1 MATNALSK
9 SQRKQIE
16 DFVIEVLDVLDKSG
30 TNSKYYKE
38 LFSSLTD
45 EQFLSMIKKKYP
57 FKFQMRQSVTEPTM
71 SDCVE
76 ACKKTGVPLLESIY
90 VPYLFKDKDGNPVK
104 TAKCMVGY
112 QHHKKVQQI
121 VTKKSKWSLDT
132 ENRDMK
138 GGRLIGKDKGTAISD
153 REFEGLATLGLYN
166 TMYEFARPKADAMQA
181 KAAMNAAISTKGYV
195 SQEDIPNDPDDS
207 LSRHLVD
214 VYMMSALLE
223 TNLLNQ
229 DSYTQYTLKN
239 KKRQVEREV

>member
-1 MATNALSK
+1 MATTALSK
-9 SQRKQIE
+9 SQRKKIE
-16 DFVIEVLDVLDKSG
+16 DFVIEVFDVLDKSG

-57 FKFQMRQSVTEPTM
+57 FKFQMKQSVTEPTM

-121 VTKKSKWSLDT
+121 VT
-132 ENRDMK
+132 
-138 GGRLIGKDKGTAISD
+138 
-153 REFEGLATLGLYN
+153 
-166 TMYEFARPKADAMQA
+166 YER
-181 KAAMNAAISTKGYV
+181 
-195 SQEDIPNDPDDS
+195 
-207 LSRHLVD
+207 R
-214 VYMMSALLE
+214 
-223 TNLLNQ
+223 
-229 DSYTQYTLKN
+229 
-239 KKRQVEREV
+239 